1 MEKHT
6 PAIKQ
11 PNQLLQI
18 VDAPMEGY
26 VPRAKLD
33 EALDSLFQVLLRT
46 VDLPHPE
53 GIICRVLDRHQKAT
67 KQDQSRVEC

>member
-1 MEKHT
+1 
-6 PAIKQ
+6 
-11 PNQLLQI
+11 
-18 VDAPMEGY
+18 MEGY